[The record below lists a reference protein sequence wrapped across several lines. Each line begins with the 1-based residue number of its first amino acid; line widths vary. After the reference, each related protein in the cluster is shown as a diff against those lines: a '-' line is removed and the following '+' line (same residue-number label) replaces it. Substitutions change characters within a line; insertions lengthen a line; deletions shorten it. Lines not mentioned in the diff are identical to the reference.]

1 MTARDQRPAEDPAAL
16 ETPLDRLGASRR
28 RFLSLAG
35 VSAGAAGL
43 AACAAG
49 GGGGDDADSS
59 DGGGAAVAEG
69 GGEVSDENPFGV
81 DASAPVDVVIFNG
94 GFGDQYGKD
103 AGTKYAELYPE
114 ADVKVSSTVNIQPDL
129 QPRFIGGNPPDLF
142 DNSGAQ
148 SMNTSALISDGSLG
162 ELGALIKAPSL
173 DGGTIEESLLP
184 GVLVPGTYSG
194 KLFALNYTY
203 TVFALWYSATQFE
216 KEGWK
221 APASWDEVMAIG
233 ESAKS
238 AKLPLF
244 AWGGQNA
251 ADYYQE
257 LALSMA
263 IKEGGK
269 EVATK
274 LDKLDADAFSQQT
287 VVDAHKAIEEAVK
300 AGYFMSGGAGIKHTE
315 AQAEWVTG
323 KAVMYPSGSWIEN
336 EQRDVTPEDFK
347 MTGLS
352 TPVLSDGAKL
362 GAAAIHGAAGE
373 PFMVP
378 SQGKNGAGGLEF
390 LRIMLSKEQCQ
401 NFSKLT
407 SSITIVKDT
416 VPEDAFG
423 STALAS
429 VNELIQGAGEDV
441 FTYNFKDWYGLGPDI
456 KPLWTE
462 FLGGDITADE
472 CLERTQEIVDKVRE
486 DDSIEK
492 FDVE

>member
-49 GGGGDDADSS
+49 GGGGDDAASS

-103 AGTKYAELYPE
+103 AGKKYAELYPE

-378 SQGKNGAGGLEF
+378 SKGKNGAGGLEF

>member
-1 MTARDQRPAEDPAAL
+1 MTARDHGPAEDATGL
-16 ETPLDRLGASRR
+16 ETPWDRMGATRR

-49 GGGGDDADSS
+49 GGGGDESS
-59 DGGGAAVAEG
+59 DGGGGAVAEG
-69 GGEVSDENPFGV
+69 GGDVSDDNPFGV
-81 DASAPVDVVIFNG
+81 DASAPVDDVTFNG

-103 AGTKYAELYPE
+103 AGDKYKEMYPE
-114 ADVKVSSTVNIQPDL
+114 ADVKVDSTVNIQPDL

-162 ELGALIKAPSL
+162 ELGALVKAASL

-194 KLFALNYTY
+194 KLYALNYTY
-203 TVFALWYSATQFE
+203 TVFALWYSASQFE

-221 APASWDEVMAIG
+221 VPGTWDEVMAIG

-274 LDKLDADAFSQQT
+274 LDELAEDAFSQDT
-287 VVDAHKAIEEAVK
+287 VVAAHKAIEEAVK

-347 MTGLS
+347 MTGTS
-352 TPVLSDGAKL
+352 TPVLSDGAKM
-362 GAAAIHGAAGE
+362 GTAAIHGAAGE

-378 SQGKNGAGGLEF
+378 AKGKNGAGGLEF
-390 LRIMLSKEQCQ
+390 LRIMLSKEQCE

-407 SSITIVKDT
+407 SSMTIVKDT

-441 FTYNFKDWYGLGPDI
+441 FTFNFRDWYGTGTDM

-462 FLGGDITADE
+462 FLGGDIGADE
-472 CLERTQEIVDKVRE
+472 CLERSQEIIDKIRE

-492 FDVE
+492 FDVQ